1 MLSKTSQSNA
11 NPLTSY
17 MRQPKIYI
25 SLPSQ
30 GNFWPEKSIDMPE
43 NNELPVYSM
52 TAKDE
57 LLFKTPDA
65 LMNGQSI
72 VDVIQSC
79 VPNIKNAWVTPSID
93 LDTILIAI
101 RIATY
106 GEYMEFTHKIPA
118 IFEDLDYGIDLKTLL
133 SQQQNNHWIDQVV
146 INPDF
151 IICVKPLTYKHLTQA
166 SIKTFEMSRILNI
179 ANDDQLSDEQKLQIF
194 EESFKKLSEVTI
206 GLVTNSIYK
215 IITPDGEVVN
225 RAHITEY
232 IENADKSIVESI
244 QNHINELKKHNDL
257 APLEFTTTEE
267 QQAQGAPAAYTV
279 PINFNNSDFF
289 GNGF

>member
-1 MLSKTSQSNA
+1 MLTKTGQSNA
-11 NPLTSY
+11 NPLTNY

-52 TAKDE
+52 TARDE

-65 LMNGQSI
+65 LMNGQSM

-79 VPNIKNAWVTPSID
+79 LPNIKNAWVTPSID

-106 GEYMEFTHKIPA
+106 GEHMEFTHKVPA
-118 IFEDLDYGIDLKTLL
+118 VFEDVEYKIDLKVLL

-151 IICVKPLTYKHLTQA
+151 IICIRPLTYKHLTQA

-179 ANDDQLSDEQKLQIF
+179 ANDDQLSDGQKLEIF
-194 EESFKKLSEVTI
+194 EESFKNWKA
-206 GLVTNSIYK
+206 K
-215 IITPDGEVVN
+215 D
-225 RAHITEY
+225 
-232 IENADKSIVESI
+232 
-244 QNHINELKKHNDL
+244 
-257 APLEFTTTEE
+257 
-267 QQAQGAPAAYTV
+267 
-279 PINFNNSDFF
+279 
-289 GNGF
+289 

>member
-1 MLSKTSQSNA
+1 
-11 NPLTSY
+11 

-25 SLPSQ
+25 PLPSQ
-30 GNFWPEKSIDMPE
+30 GNFWPENSIDMPE

-52 TAKDE
+52 TARDE
-57 LLFKTPDA
+57 LMFKTPDA

-79 VPNIKNAWVTPSID
+79 IPNIKNAWVTPSID

-106 GEYMEFTHKIPA
+106 GEQMEFTHKIPV
-118 IFEDLDYGIDLKTLL
+118 IFEDVDYGIDLKTLL

-151 IICVKPLTYKHLTQA
+151 IICIRPLTYRHLTQA
-166 SIKTFEMSRILNI
+166 GIKTFEMSRILNI
-179 ANDDQLSDEQKLQIF
+179 ANDDQLSEKQKLEIF

-206 GLVTNSIYK
+206 GLVTDSIYK

-225 RAHITEY
+225 RDHITEY
-232 IENADKSIVESI
+232 IENADKSIVESV
-244 QNHINELKKHNDL
+244 QAHINELKKHNDL
-257 APLEFTTTEE
+257 APLEFTTTQE
-267 QQAQGAPAAYTV
+267 QQAMGAPVTYSV

-289 GNGF
+289 GKGF

>member
-1 MLSKTSQSNA
+1 MLPKTGQSNA

-30 GNFWPEKSIDMPE
+30 GNFWPEHSIDMPE

-52 TAKDE
+52 TARDE

-106 GEYMEFTHKIPA
+106 GEDM
-118 IFEDLDYGIDLKTLL
+118 
-133 SQQQNNHWIDQVV
+133 
-146 INPDF
+146 
-151 IICVKPLTYKHLTQA
+151 
-166 SIKTFEMSRILNI
+166 
-179 ANDDQLSDEQKLQIF
+179 
-194 EESFKKLSEVTI
+194 
-206 GLVTNSIYK
+206 
-215 IITPDGEVVN
+215 
-225 RAHITEY
+225 
-232 IENADKSIVESI
+232 
-244 QNHINELKKHNDL
+244 
-257 APLEFTTTEE
+257 
-267 QQAQGAPAAYTV
+267 
-279 PINFNNSDFF
+279 
-289 GNGF
+289 

>member
-1 MLSKTSQSNA
+1 MLPKTGQSNA

-30 GNFWPEKSIDMPE
+30 GNFWPEHSIDMPE

-52 TAKDE
+52 TARDE

-106 GEYMEFTHKIPA
+106 GEDMEFTHKIPV
-118 IFEDLDYGIDLKTLL
+118 IFEDVDYGIDLKTLL

-151 IICVKPLTYKHLTQA
+151 IICIRPLTYKHLTQA

-179 ANDDQLSDEQKLQIF
+179 ANDNQLTDEQKLEIF

-215 IITPDGEVVN
+215 IITPEGEVVN
-225 RAHITEY
+225 RDHIAEY
-232 IENADKSIVESI
+232 IENADKSIVERV
-244 QNHINELKKHNDL
+244 QAHINELKSHNDL

-267 QQAQGAPAAYTV
+267 QQALGAPVTYTV